1 MGGVTPE
8 PAPTAFK
15 VAAGTCCTAV
25 PAEPALVEGCE
36 LGFGR
41 NSDPTTT
48 TATKANTRPTPASP
62 ARRVRC
68 RRRSASACRAL
79 RDDLPGW
86 AACFPL
92 GRSLVCFAMDGSLLQ
107 PRQAR
112 PAAVRSQR
120 RLRPSEPGYAQ
131 VSATLGGERPASGGP
146 PKVLGTRRAGSAEH
160 VRKRLRGRGPSE
172 PSEA

>member
-48 TATKANTRPTPASP
+48 RATKANTRPTPASP

-92 GRSLVCFAMDGSLLQ
+92 GRSLVCFAMDGS
-107 PRQAR
+107 P
-112 PAAVRSQR
+112 PAASARKADGCTRAAAPPPVRPRVRPGQR
-120 RLRPSEPGYAQ
+120 HAGCGTPCLERATQGPG
-131 VSATLGGERPASGGP
+131 G
-146 PKVLGTRRAGSAEH
+146 RAELVSAEH
-160 VRKRLRGRGPSE
+160 V
-172 PSEA
+172 